1 MKIVLSRIAGA
12 LSDLRDFASR
22 EPALVRYLLG
32 LVVTVAARYGLA
44 LDAEVVWSYLV
55 VGGGVTAATRGKV
68 TPVDSYQRGPD
79 A

>member
-1 MKIVLSRIAGA
+1 MKIVLSRIADA
-12 LSDLRDFASR
+12 FADVRAFASR

-55 VGGGVTAATRGKV
+55 VGGGVTAATRAKV